1 MGVADIRDRWTR
13 LVVQLLRLVEPAMIM
28 AFLLIMVVDGTQIDT
43 GKFHFRNA
51 YRCNQM
57 AFLLESGAISPVDK
71 RRVYQQ
77 QDNISAYCIPVKVA
91 RTTTFYD

>member
-1 MGVADIRDRWTR
+1 
-13 LVVQLLRLVEPAMIM
+13 MIM
-28 AFLLIMVVDGTQIDT
+28 AFLLVMIVDGKQLDT

-71 RRVYQQ
+71 RRVYRQQ
-77 QDNISAYCIPVKVA
+77 NNLSAYCIPVKVA
-91 RTTTFYD
+91 PTTTFYD

>member
-1 MGVADIRDRWTR
+1 
-13 LVVQLLRLVEPAMIM
+13 MIM
-28 AFLLIMVVDGTQIDT
+28 AFLLIMVVDGTQLDT

-71 RRVYQQ
+71 RRVYQSQ
-77 QDNISAYCIPVKVA
+77 SKISAYCIPVKVA
-91 RTTTFYD
+91 PTTTFYD

>member
-1 MGVADIRDRWTR
+1 LGVVDIWDRWTR
-13 LVVQLLRLVEPAMIM
+13 FVVQLLRLVEPAMIM

-57 AFLLESGAISPVDK
+57 AYLLESGAISPVDK

-77 QDNISAYCIPVKVA
+77 QNKISAYCIPVKTP

>member
-1 MGVADIRDRWTR
+1 MGFTDQCYCSTHSPI
-13 LVVQLLRLVEPAMIM
+13 QFLLLAEPPMIM
-28 AFLLIMVVDGTQIDT
+28 AFLLVMVVDGKQLDT

-77 QDNISAYCIPVKVA
+77 QNKISAYCIPVKTP